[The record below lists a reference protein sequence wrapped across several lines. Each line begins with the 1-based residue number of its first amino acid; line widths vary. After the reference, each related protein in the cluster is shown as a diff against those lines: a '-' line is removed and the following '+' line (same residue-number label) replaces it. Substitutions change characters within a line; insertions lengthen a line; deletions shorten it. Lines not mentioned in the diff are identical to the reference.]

1 MAQPLQYADLLQR
14 RLYAGENVS
23 SWTADTTAI
32 LRLSVRATSAA
43 ALDALEQDAAER
55 GLPFVIVSVA
65 EPMIERIE
73 AVRPGKF
80 TFSHDNEDGDDYIY
94 LAEKLRT
101 LSGKKLQSKRNLVNR
116 FKAAYEG
123 RWSYEDMTRENIKD
137 AFAFHIHWC
146 NLNGCARERDFEG
159 ETCAIVQALHNFDYL
174 NRAAD
179 CSAWTARLSRSRS
192 AARLRGYVRGT
203 D

>member
-1 MAQPLQYADLLQR
+1 M
-14 RLYAGENVS
+14 
-23 SWTADTTAI
+23 
-32 LRLSVRATSAA
+32 
-43 ALDALEQDAAER
+43 LDALEQDAAER

-80 TFSHDNEDGDDYIY
+80 TFSHDSEDGDDYIY
-94 LAEKLRT
+94 LADKLRT

-137 AFAFHIHWC
+137 AFAFHVHWC

-159 ETCAIVQALHNFDYL
+159 ETCAIVPGAPQLRL
-174 NRAAD
+174 PE
-179 CSAWTARLSRSRS
+179 SARRTASLGWRGYRVHVRLQGY
-192 AARLRGYVRGT
+192 AGYVRGT

>member
-1 MAQPLQYADLLQR
+1 MTII
-14 RLYAGENVS
+14 S
-23 SWTADTTAI
+23 
-32 LRLSVRATSAA
+32 TS
-43 ALDALEQDAAER
+43 R
-55 GLPFVIVSVA
+55 
-65 EPMIERIE
+65 
-73 AVRPGKF
+73 
-80 TFSHDNEDGDDYIY
+80 N
-94 LAEKLRT
+94 KLRT

-174 NRAAD
+174 NLRGGLLRL
-179 CSAWTARLSRSRS
+179 TARLSRSRS
-192 AARLRGYVRGT
+192 AARLRRICSWYRLKRPT
-203 D
+203 TRFRARTR

>member
-1 MAQPLQYADLLQR
+1 MLPFREITLEDKPMVEHCGSHYNYHLCERCFVDLFIWRSHYNTQICFKDGFMLVKMSPLDGGHDCYLAPVGQGDLG
-14 RLYAGENVS
+14 AV
-23 SWTADTTAI
+23 
-32 LRLSVRATSAA
+32 
-43 ALDALEQDAAER
+43 LDALEQDAAER

-80 TFSHDNEDGDDYIY
+80 TFSHDSEDGDDYIY

-123 RWSYEDMTRENIKD
+123 RWSYE
-137 AFAFHIHWC
+137 
-146 NLNGCARERDFEG
+146 
-159 ETCAIVQALHNFDYL
+159 
-174 NRAAD
+174 
-179 CSAWTARLSRSRS
+179 RSTS
-192 AARLRGYVRGT
+192 TGAT
-203 D
+203 